1 MLESGIFLFL
11 LEITLQSSPLP
22 LYLFWLST
30 RKIQIP
36 QDTNSLSQ
44 NNYKML
50 YATVNTTSVT
60 VTVCICHEMRQ
71 KQNEFALMNRMKI
84 FFFFVCVCLSLA
96 DCYGHLFQP
105 HHKWALM
112 FHTGFA
118 AEESRFVWEHLVLT
132 DCLFY
137 PPPIQHEKPG
147 TLYCLPC
154 SLDCFYFLHLWLCKL
169 NQLWHSSINQYRF
182 RNAIVFIDYKF

>member
-71 KQNEFALMNRMKI
+71 KQNEFALMNRMREEDFL
-84 FFFFVCVCLSLA
+84 FFLCVCVFVACWLLWAFVPAPSQMSLNVSHGICCRREQICMRASCFDRLSVLPSPYSA
-96 DCYGHLFQP
+96 WKARDIILSPLLSWLFLFS
-105 HHKWALM
+105 ALM
-112 FHTGFA
+112 
-118 AEESRFVWEHLVLT
+118 
-132 DCLFY
+132 
-137 PPPIQHEKPG
+137 
-147 TLYCLPC
+147 TLQVEPVMAF
-154 SLDCFYFLHLWLCKL
+154 LD
-169 NQLWHSSINQYRF
+169 
-182 RNAIVFIDYKF
+182 

>member
-1 MLESGIFLFL
+1 MH
-11 LEITLQSSPLP
+11 
-22 LYLFWLST
+22 LSWDET
-30 RKIQIP
+30 K
-36 QDTNSLSQ
+36 
-44 NNYKML
+44 
-50 YATVNTTSVT
+50 AEW
-60 VTVCICHEMRQ
+60 ICTHE
-71 KQNEFALMNRMKI
+71 QNEEGR
-84 FFFFVCVCLSLA
+84 FFLCVCVLLA

-147 TLYCLPC
+147 TLYSLPC

-169 NQLWHSSINQYRF
+169 NQLRHSSINQYPF
-182 RNAIVFIDYKF
+182 RNAIVFIDYKFYKMLLTPQYIPLRHWKYM